1 MSVSDSVFVS
11 NFLNAGTKI
20 SEIQINQ
27 EHFEL
32 LVFKDVGDNRIN
44 KPWERILGCV
54 YELFIS
60 VRDKKKI
67 KIIFAFSKLTQIDK

>member
-1 MSVSDSVFVS
+1 MFVS

-20 SEIQINQ
+20 SESQINQ
-27 EHFEL
+27 KHFEL
-32 LVFKDVGDNRIN
+32 LVFTEVGTNRSD

-60 VRDKKKI
+60 VRDKKNLK
-67 KIIFAFSKLTQIDK
+67 

>member
-1 MSVSDSVFVS
+1 MFVS

-27 EHFEL
+27 KHFEL
-32 LVFKDVGDNRIN
+32 LVFIEVGTNRN
-44 KPWERILGCV
+44 DKPWERILGCV

-60 VRDKKKI
+60 VRDKKI
-67 KIIFAFSKLTQIDK
+67 

>member
-44 KPWERILGCV
+44 KPWERILDCV

-60 VRDKKKI
+60 VRDKKNLKS
-67 KIIFAFSKLTQIDK
+67 FLPFRN